1 MLLWTAWPGMSGPD
15 PAPVP
20 DEFEQIAE
28 LFRPLTR
35 GDSGAL
41 DLLDDAAILPAQ
53 TGQPRLGGSSPGR
66 TMGHRVWFKD
76 SDGGFSRAY
85 GQMGPFLG
93 ARTNSLGLGQREGE
107 TKGLE

>member
-1 MLLWTAWPGMSGPD
+1 MSQLQRTVGD
-15 PAPVP
+15 S
-20 DEFEQIAE
+20 
-28 LFRPLTR
+28 LFRGMRPAALIRLTAGR
-35 GDSGAL
+35 VSPAL
-41 DLLDDAAILPAQ
+41 DQ
-53 TGQPRLGGSSPGR
+53 
-66 TMGHRVWFKD
+66 VKD